1 MQQTSLE
8 AYHNL
13 ENIGAKQSQVL
24 ALITEHK
31 GLCLFELEKLTGWPV
46 NRITGRVNELVKM
59 GLVEA
64 SGDRRLNP
72 ETNKNAIVWQIKED
86 K

>member
-8 AYHNL
+8 AYHEL
-13 ENIGAKQSQVL
+13 ENIGAKQGQVL
-24 ALITEHK
+24 ALISAHK
-31 GLCLFELEKLTGWPV
+31 GLCLFELANITGWAV

-64 SGDRRLNP
+64 SDKRRLNQ
-72 ETNKNAIVWQIKED
+72 ETNKNAIVWQIRGK
-86 K
+86 